1 MFQSRSP
8 RYPVRFDAVID
19 DGDRSLSAPVTNLS
33 ETGLFLETTTG
44 LKAGARVRII
54 PLTQEAG
61 GLSEFEGE
69 VVRTQNPVKT
79 GGVKRAPGIAIRFVH
94 LLPPDK
100 ARLLKFCRKA
110 LGGPTANDDKDDE
123 ERSTRRMPSQAKAK
137 KGSTKVG
144 KTTASSA
151 VARKKKEFK
160 NPAKA
165 TEVDALVDLTA
176 DAALVDEQAIEATA
190 VTPKIK
196 TSESEA
202 EFFAKGESFADGAP
216 LDAASVIETQDQSV
230 IVHAQTGA
238 GDARS
243 FLRADPDSQQL
254 AAPQSSKAAD
264 ELEALE
270 REIDAVDADTPT
282 RDFASEDDAAT
293 QLLVTD
299 DASAPL
305 PNASS
310 VAEKGGEVTN
320 RFDDDEGETE
330 AFVYSDQQP
339 KPKLTFFSRFS
350 GAPAEDNA
358 HVASAPPGT
367 GRYDNGIYFAA
378 MGAALA
384 LVVVGLTGA
393 HDALDARHSA
403 LETQVLMA
411 QAEHTKTQR
420 AVATTSATIASVSI
434 GQRALS
440 KALTGPRLSA
450 TAAVSPIGDGVN
462 VLVEAQSRLDN
473 QSAEPLVPNF
483 SRTRIF
489 LKEVRPRAA
498 GQAPLA
504 VDDPLAK
511 GARGWIEIV
520 DDAKRI
526 EKPYYG
532 EFELGR
538 RLKKRL
544 KKASEGLTMIPEGES
559 TQAAGRWVLAAGKPA
574 VIAVV
579 QEWYVTP
586 QIEGDPGAEKKGR
599 TLSHTTMLGLPSA
612 K

>member
-69 VVRTQNPVKT
+69 VVRTQDPVKT

-100 ARLLKFCRKA
+100 ARLQKFCRKT
-110 LGGPTANDDKDDE
+110 LCGPTANDDKDD
-123 ERSTRRMPSQAKAK
+123 ERSTRRMPSQAKANASK
-137 KGSTKVG
+137 RTPSTKRQP
-144 KTTASSA
+144 KA
-151 VARKKKEFK
+151 FK

-176 DAALVDEQAIEATA
+176 DAALVDEQPIEATA
-190 VTPKIK
+190 VTPKVK

-202 EFFAKGESFADGAP
+202 EFFAKGESFADGEP
-216 LDAASVIETQDQSV
+216 VEMAAVLETQDQSV
-230 IVHAQTGA
+230 IVRAPA
-238 GDARS
+238 AAADERS

-254 AAPQSSKAAD
+254 AAPSHADD
-264 ELEALE
+264 ELEKLE
-270 REIDAVDADTPT
+270 REIDAVDADAPAS
-282 RDFASEDDAAT
+282 DFANDDDAAT
-293 QLLVTD
+293 HVFVASAD
-299 DASAPL
+299 SKEEVGAPSNASAP
-305 PNASS
+305 AD
-310 VAEKGGEVTN
+310 T
-320 RFDDDEGETE
+320 RFDDEGETE
-330 AFVYSDQQP
+330 AYVYSDQKP
-339 KPKLTFFSRFS
+339 KPKFTFLSRFATSTDDDGPTTPTTPAGRYDS
-350 GAPAEDNA
+350 GIYF
-358 HVASAPPGT
+358 VASA
-367 GRYDNGIYFAA
+367 
-378 MGAALA
+378 AALA
-384 LVVVGLTGA
+384 LVIVGLTGA

-403 LETQVLMA
+403 LETQVLSA
-411 QAEHTKTQR
+411 QASTAKAQLATASTTA
-420 AVATTSATIASVSI
+420 AVAKLSA
-434 GQRALS
+434 GQQRIEAAL
-440 KALTGPRLSA
+440 LGPRLEAS
-450 TAAVSPIGDGVN
+450 AAVTPIGDGAN
-462 VLVEAQSRLDN
+462 VLVEARARLAN

-483 SRTRIF
+483 ARTRVF

-504 VDDPLAK
+504 VDGPLAK
-511 GARGWIEIV
+511 GARGWVEIV
-520 DDAKRI
+520 DDAART
-526 EKPYYG
+526 EKPFYG
-532 EFELGR
+532 EFDLSRG
-538 RLKKRL
+538 LKKQF
-544 KKASEGLTMIPEGES
+544 KKASAGLSEVAAGAS
-559 TQAAGRWVLAAGKPA
+559 TSTSGRWVLAAGKPA

-586 QIEGDPGAEKKGR
+586 KIEGDPGAEKKGR